1 LRQQSKVKK
10 EIMKIVY
17 WKKLLFRFSNE
28 SDSYSAADK
37 DDLTDNREDSNNNL
51 DSLNQL
57 QNFMVKLG
65 SSIKETKE
73 TLNSY
78 FK

>member
-1 LRQQSKVKK
+1 
-10 EIMKIVY
+10 MKIVY